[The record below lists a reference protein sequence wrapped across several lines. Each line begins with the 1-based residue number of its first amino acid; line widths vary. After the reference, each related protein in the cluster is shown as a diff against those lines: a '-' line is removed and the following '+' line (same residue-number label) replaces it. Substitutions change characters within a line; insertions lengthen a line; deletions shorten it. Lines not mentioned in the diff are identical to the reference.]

1 MAYTANCIYGPLW
14 SPEFLSFLSSP
25 RHLDVLIIH
34 IWFTIYSLV
43 LPRLPGLQVRPYLF
57 CSILHTRVG
66 LVKPVSL
73 SPLSILR
80 RPLDLFTSSHVSRL
94 RTPRHHRSLVPRPT
108 SYTSTIPQDH
118 ARYTRPSCACPCSLP
133 LPFLT
138 RQAPL
143 PPRDSAHNI
152 QSHPATT

>member
-1 MAYTANCIYGPLW
+1 M
-14 SPEFLSFLSSP
+14 SLSFLSSP
-25 RHLDVLIIH
+25 RNLDVLIIH

-43 LPRLPGLQVRPYLF
+43 LPRLPGPQVRPYPF
-57 CSILHTRVG
+57 YSVLHTRVG

-73 SPLSILR
+73 SLLSILR

-118 ARYTRPSCACPCSLP
+118 ARYNYPAREDLYQMALMLNYVCPLVDMSGFP
-133 LPFLT
+133 T
-138 RQAPL
+138 KW
-143 PPRDSAHNI
+143 
-152 QSHPATT
+152 